1 MTWSAYLSADT
12 PRTENTLLGLTVRR
26 FATIGGGMS
35 QNAVFWGSGY
45 HGAAGDSVLSLG
57 VVTGTGD
64 FIETGSAAQK
74 MPSPFHGIS
83 APISRVCLSVTAVL
97 WASRPR

>member
-1 MTWSAYLSADT
+1 
-12 PRTENTLLGLTVRR
+12 
-26 FATIGGGMS
+26 MS

-83 APISRVCLSVTAVL
+83 APISRVCLSVTAVPGHQGHGDA
-97 WASRPR
+97 ASDHRTQGESICRLCLPRRTQHDVCDG